1 MAVINYPE
9 LPKYFG
15 TPDSDLSRFYGEIE
29 QWASEMKYLLEIR
42 DTAIDSEP
50 STRIRTVVTVG
61 TIGRLENGDL
71 VYAASA
77 SKYRGYV
84 SGTGWVDFN

>member
-29 QWASEMKYLLEIR
+29 QWDDDI
-42 DTAIDSEP
+42 
-50 STRIRTVVTVG
+50 
-61 TIGRLENGDL
+61 N
-71 VYAASA
+71 
-77 SKYRGYV
+77 
-84 SGTGWVDFN
+84 N